1 MKHADLF
8 TQVPTANWGSSYD
21 FSSKI
26 GMLGS
31 CFSQSIYSK
40 FRRFGLD
47 AWSSPFGT
55 IYNPLSIFKELDYLM
70 DLELP
75 WSIHE
80 NRGIFFA
87 WETAH
92 TLISSDKQELEEAL
106 LNLRIKYHHLLTQ
119 TNVLFITVGSAWAYF
134 VQPENRLVANC
145 HKVPGNQFHKRLL
158 SLEEMAQGF
167 KEMHERL
174 LAVNPGI
181 EIVLTVSPV
190 RHIREGLIH
199 NNRSKA
205 RLIEWTHSMVEHYA
219 NVHYFPSYEIIVDE
233 LRDYRF
239 FEPDGVHP
247 SSQAVQFVWDRLVDV
262 LISKEAKE
270 VFNSIEEVRKLEEH
284 RWSNETDRTASREL
298 IAAKQKALE
307 AFPIAW

>member
-1 MKHADLF
+1 MKHADLYI
-8 TQVPTANWGSSYD
+8 QVPAANLASTYD

-31 CFSQSIYSK
+31 CFSQSMYRK

-47 AWSSPFGT
+47 AWSSPMGT

-70 DLELP
+70 DFELP

-80 NRGIFFA
+80 NRGVFFA

-92 TLISSDKQELEEAL
+92 SLSSLDKQELEEAL
-106 LNLRIKYHHLLTQ
+106 LKLRIKYHHLLTQ

-134 VQPENRLVANC
+134 LQPENFLVANC
-145 HKVPGNQFHKRLL
+145 HKVPGNQFQKRLL
-158 SLEEMAQGF
+158 SLEEMSQGF

-174 LAVNPGI
+174 LVVNPGL

-190 RHIREGLIH
+190 RHIREGLIQ

-205 RLIEWTHSMVEHYA
+205 RLIEWTHSMVEQYS
-219 NVHYFPSYEIIVDE
+219 NVHYFPSYEIMVDE

-247 SSQAVQFVWDRLVDV
+247 SSQAIHFVWDRLVEV
-262 LISKEAKE
+262 LISKEAQA
-270 VFNSIEEVRKLEEH
+270 VFHSIEEVRKLEEH
-284 RWSNETDRTASREL
+284 RWSNEKDRTASKEL
-298 IAAKQKALE
+298 IAAKKKALE

>member
-1 MKHADLF
+1 MKHAEFF
-8 TQVPTANWGSSYD
+8 TQVASENWGNFYG

-31 CFSQSIYSK
+31 CFSQSIYRK
-40 FRRFGLD
+40 FRRFGFN

-55 IYNPLSIFKELDYLM
+55 IYNPLSIFKELDYLIN
-70 DLELP
+70 LELP

-92 TLISSDKQELEEAL
+92 TLQSKDRQQLEETL
-106 LNLRIKYHHLLTQ
+106 LKQRIKHHQLLTQ

-134 VQPENRLVANC
+134 LQPENHLVANC
-145 HKVPGNQFHKRLL
+145 HKVPGSQFQKRLL
-158 SLEEMAQGF
+158 SLEEMTQGF
-167 KEMHERL
+167 KEMYERL

-205 RLIEWTHSMVEHYA
+205 RLIEWTHSMVEQYS
-219 NVHYFPSYEIIVDE
+219 NVHYFPSYEIILDE

-247 SSQAVQFVWDRLVDV
+247 SSQAVQFVWERLVDV
-262 LISKEAKE
+262 LISKEAQA
-270 VFNSIEEVRKLEEH
+270 VFNSIGEVRKLEEH
-284 RWSNETDRTASREL
+284 QWSNENDKTASKAL
-298 IAAKQKALE
+298 IDAKKKALE
-307 AFPIAW
+307 AFPIVW